1 MTGELV
7 YFTIGVSDAG
17 RAQAF
22 YGALLGWRFEAGSSP
37 DGYQIPDAK
46 PPGGLHGGAEAP
58 GVQVYFAVEDI
69 DAAVARVRELG
80 GDADEPVHGA
90 HGAYASC
97 RDDQGTRFSLHQAPG
112 AQEGAP

>member
-1 MTGELV
+1 MTGEIV
-7 YFTIGVSDAG
+7 YFTIGVPDAG

-22 YGALLGWRFEAGSSP
+22 YGGLLDWRFEPGSVP

-46 PPGGLHGGAEAP
+46 PPGGLHGGTDAR

-80 GDADEPVHGA
+80 GEADEPEHGG

-97 RDDQGTRFSLHQAPG
+97 RDDQGVRFSLYVAPG
-112 AQEGAP
+112 TQEGAS